1 MLTGLRDF
9 FGRLTDPV
17 SCFYFPD
24 TGFYILNLL
33 NPLLF
38 LSYVNFFKSSF
49 LEDLLIQSLAFPF
62 LVLNSYFKFTQP
74 PFIFIL
80 C

>member
-24 TGFYILNLL
+24 IGFYILNLL
-33 NPLLF
+33 NPLL
-38 LSYVNFFKSSF
+38 LSSYVNFFKTSF
-49 LEDLLIQSLAFPF
+49 LEDLLIQSVAFPF
-62 LVLNSYFKFTQP
+62 LVLNLYFKLTQS